1 MPSLALPD
9 RRRADERFVSLF
21 WRLFIPNVAVLL
33 AAGTVL
39 WIEPPN
45 GRLIAL
51 AGGVLAMVLVN
62 VVLLRRAFAPL
73 VRLTAL
79 MERIDPLHPGDR
91 LPDLGPESE
100 VSLLTRS
107 FNAMLDRLEHERR
120 ESARRELAAQERE
133 RARIARELHDE
144 VGQNLTAL
152 AMVLTRLADDSD
164 EVMAGRLRAAR
175 ESTLGTVDDV
185 RRIARQLRPDLLDE
199 LGLRAALA
207 TLCERMS
214 ESAGVRIVRELPAEL
229 PALGPEVQTVLYR
242 VAQES
247 LTNVVRHAHAT
258 EARLTLSVDAGRGVL
273 LSVADDGVGLA
284 GDGASSRGGI
294 RGMRERALLIGG
306 ELRLGTATG
315 GGTAI
320 TLWVPTGGAMR

>member
-1 MPSLALPD
+1 M
-9 RRRADERFVSLF
+9 
-21 WRLFIPNVAVLL
+21 
-33 AAGTVL
+33 
-39 WIEPPN
+39 
-45 GRLIAL
+45 
-51 AGGVLAMVLVN
+51 
-62 VVLLRRAFAPL
+62 
-73 VRLTAL
+73 
-79 MERIDPLHPGDR
+79 
-91 LPDLGPESE
+91 PDLGPGSE

-152 AMVLTRLADDSD
+152 AMLLTRLADGSD
-164 EVMAGRLRAAR
+164 DHMAGRLRAAR

-199 LGLRAALA
+199 LGLTAALA

-214 ESAGVRIVRELPAEL
+214 ESTGVRIVRELPGDL
-229 PALGPEVQTVLYR
+229 PPMSPEVQTVLYR

-247 LTNVVRHAHAT
+247 LTNVVRHAA
-258 EARLTLSVDAGRGVL
+258 AREVRVALSSEDGGEIL

-284 GDGASSRGGI
+284 GGDAESHGGI

-306 ELRLGTATG
+306 ELRLRSADGAGTAV
-315 GGTAI
+315 
-320 TLWVPTGGAMR
+320 TLSVPLQSTQP

>member
-1 MPSLALPD
+1 MSD
-9 RRRADERFVSLF
+9 RPRADERFVSLF

-45 GRLIAL
+45 GRPIAL

-62 VVLLRRAFAPL
+62 VLLMRRAFAPL
-73 VRLTAL
+73 ARLTLL
-79 MERIDPLHPGDR
+79 MERIDPLRPGDR

-100 VSLLTRS
+100 VSLVTRS

-152 AMVLTRLADDSD
+152 AMLLTRLADDSD
-164 EVMAGRLRAAR
+164 DELAGRLRAAR

-199 LGLRAALA
+199 LGLAAALA

-214 ESAGVRIVRELPAEL
+214 QNTGLRIVRELPREL
-229 PALGPEVQTVLYR
+229 PPLSPEVETVLYR

-247 LTNVVRHAHAT
+247 LTNIARHAQAR
-258 EARLTLSVDAGRGVL
+258 EAHLSVTPHVDGSL
-273 LSVADDGVGLA
+273 LLRVADDGVGLR
-284 GDGASSRGGI
+284 DGADETGGGI
-294 RGMRERALLIGG
+294 RGMRERALLVGASSG
-306 ELRLGTATG
+306 SGPA
-315 GGTAI
+315 A
-320 TLWVPTGGAMR
+320 VPGRR